1 MAHIHRIFRNPLPL
15 SGLVLAALMAGCAAP
30 LPPAAPAPAP
40 IPVPTAPPLIVIAPT
55 VQAPV
60 PAPVQA
66 TSPAPVQA
74 TSPAPVQAPV
84 PAPVQATLPVP
95 VQAPLPPVA
104 IAPQAPV
111 APAKP
116 PPALAAAPQASNSAA
131 QSKAANPL
139 DYRRDAASH
148 LYGQN
153 AHRIFAGK
161 MPRMLYAI
169 GVLQVEVDG
178 HGQVARLNWMRAPK
192 HAPEVVAEIERTV
205 RRAAPFPLPARMGQ
219 VTYTDTW
226 LWHKSGRFQLDT
238 LTEGQ
243 L

>member
-1 MAHIHRIFRNPLPL
+1 MAHIPRIFRNPLPL
-15 SGLVLAALMAGCAAP
+15 SGLVVAALMAGCATP

-40 IPVPTAPPLIVIAPT
+40 APILVPAAPPLVVIAP
-55 VQAPV
+55 
-60 PAPVQA
+60 
-66 TSPAPVQA
+66 S
-74 TSPAPVQAPV
+74 VQAPV

-116 PPALAAAPQASNSAA
+116 PPALAAAPQASNSAVL
-131 QSKAANPL
+131 SKAANPL

-161 MPRMLYAI
+161 MPPMLYAI